1 MVEAMTKTG
10 VTTGDSGTLRSNL
23 RGFKSKVLL
32 DNAHPG
38 ARGVRQA
45 GSVVLRIDDL
55 SISAAMDSGREL
67 LPFVG
72 GIRAS
77 GQGLWQ
83 PEICGTLKGMPSK
96 ASSLKGVKL
105 RIL

>member
-23 RGFKSKVLL
+23 LRFKSKVLL
-32 DNAHPG
+32 DNAPRK
-38 ARGVRQA
+38 ARVARQA

-77 GQGLWQ
+77 TQVLWQ
-83 PEICGTLKGMPSK
+83 PEISGTLKGMLSK
-96 ASSLKGVKL
+96 AP
-105 RIL
+105 